1 MHPALIDPRQAAPD
15 MGEGI
20 VIALLTAT
28 IGPAYRNPGAAM
40 VIAPD
45 DRWVGALTSGC
56 VEADV
61 ALHARDVRMTGRP
74 KRLRYGADSP
84 YFDIRLPC
92 GGAIEIMLF
101 PLRDRTVLERL
112 AERRRSRV
120 PVNLRI
126 SPEGPA
132 CARPVRRAR
141 RGEWKFGDAVLS
153 ADTVRDLGS
162 GTGGPDFCADDG
174 KSGPRPHSYQP

>member
-1 MHPALIDPRQAAPD
+1 M
-15 MGEGI
+15 
-20 VIALLTAT
+20 TAT

-126 SPEGPA
+126 SPEGRLALDQFDAPA
-132 CARPVRRAR
+132 GESGSLVMPFCPPTRFVILGAGPEALILRR
-141 RGEWKFGDAVLS
+141 
-153 ADTVRDLGS
+153 
-162 GTGGPDFCADDG
+162 
-174 KSGPRPHSYQP
+174 